1 METDRGENWIGN
13 YEIEIREPGK
23 DHGDPKL
30 TLRWQVSS
38 LHELCCNLGA
48 CHEDVESTHLSMS
61 GRSRGGQADH
71 RIEH

>member
-1 METDRGENWIGN
+1 VETDRGENWIGN

-38 LHELCCNLGA
+38 LHEPCCNLGA